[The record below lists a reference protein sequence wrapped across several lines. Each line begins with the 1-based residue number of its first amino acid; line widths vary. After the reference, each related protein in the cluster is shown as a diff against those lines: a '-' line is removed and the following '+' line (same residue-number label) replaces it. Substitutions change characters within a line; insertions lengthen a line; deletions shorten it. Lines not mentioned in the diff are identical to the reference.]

1 MISEKHILKQKLL
14 FSTQQANAWRLRRA
28 IETDPKR
35 KETINLIIDIIEDDK
50 SLLKLKINQKQ
61 NAQ

>member
-1 MISEKHILKQKLL
+1 MISKIHILKEKLL
-14 FSTQQANAWRLRRA
+14 FSTQQANAWRLSRSA
-28 IETDPKR
+28 ETDPQR

-50 SLLKLKINQKQ
+50 SLLRLTIHQKQ

>member
-1 MISEKHILKQKLL
+1 MISETHILKQKLL
-14 FSTQQANAWRLRRA
+14 FSTQQSNAWRLRRTT
-28 IETDPKR
+28 ETDPKR

-50 SLLKLKINQKQ
+50 SLLRLKIHQKQ

>member
-1 MISEKHILKQKLL
+1 MISKIHILKQKLL
-14 FSTQQANAWRLRRA
+14 FSTKQANAWRLRRST
-28 IETDPKR
+28 ETDPQR

-50 SLLKLKINQKQ
+50 SLLRLKINQKE